1 MLKPEKVRIS
11 KVHSDSD
18 NHSTLSSE
26 SVKISQQNNVNIQFQ
41 ERISKWRQQQLPKMA
56 TCDQIDHLDVQNLSE
71 FSQEI
76 YLNMRSEELEFKV
89 DPDYL

>member
-1 MLKPEKVRIS
+1 
-11 KVHSDSD
+11 
-18 NHSTLSSE
+18 
-26 SVKISQQNNVNIQFQ
+26 
-41 ERISKWRQQQLPKMA
+41 MA